1 MRSEPKGGQT
11 RQNGSQSTLDRCKC
25 SRCSRQTA
33 GGQKIARQ
41 RSLAQAWRRV
51 GQGYVAG
58 HAARNPTEPLGALNG
73 CRLMPKLDR
82 AFLSKTKVTFVA
94 AVFLLFSSFFFLF
107 FFLSKKKV
115 GDLRTLQRNL
125 PALELLLFSGQAGLT
140 RGSMFA

>member
-94 AVFLLFSSFFFLF
+94 AVSFFFSLLF
-107 FFLSKKKV
+107 FIEKKSRRPEDATKKPTGTGV
-115 GDLRTLQRNL
+115 VAFLRTGR
-125 PALELLLFSGQAGLT
+125 ADAGFHVCMIL
-140 RGSMFA
+140 